1 MKPEEA
7 LERARAASFGED
19 LSGFA
24 VEATNDVTIDKL
36 MEWAIIETDPA
47 LVRSTRWYGAPI
59 TWYKRALRRALRQ
72 ELGQAYAQQSRFNLM
87 VVRRLEELESLRETP
102 DGPPPGPAD
111 LMEDSRGPR

>member
-24 VEATNDVTIDKL
+24 VEPTNELTIEKL
-36 MEWAIIETDPA
+36 LEWAIIETDPA
-47 LVRSTRWYGAPI
+47 LVRSTRVYGAPI

-87 VVRRLEELESLRETP
+87 VVQRLEELELLLKAQA
-102 DGPPPGPAD
+102 DGSTGAAVDPPPGP
-111 LMEDSRGPR
+111 

>member
-7 LERARAASFGED
+7 LERARSASFGED

-24 VEATNDVTIDKL
+24 VEPTSDVTIERL
-36 MEWAIIETDPA
+36 MEWAVIETDPA

-59 TWYKRALRRALRQ
+59 TWYKRALRRMMRQ

-87 VVRRLEELESLRETP
+87 VVTRLQELEALREQ
-102 DGPPPGPAD
+102 DAPPGP
-111 LMEDSRGPR
+111 